1 MYLLTVNNKTS
12 MIKLQ
17 SRFLAFQAA
26 RKPRLTI
33 HDAQTIPGTRN
44 YHHLDLHYILISLK
58 KLWVAKQ

>member
-17 SRFLAFQAA
+17 LRFLAFQAD

-33 HDAQTIPGTRN
+33 PDAQTIPGTRS
-44 YHHLDLHYILISLK
+44 YHHPDPHYIP
-58 KLWVAKQ
+58 